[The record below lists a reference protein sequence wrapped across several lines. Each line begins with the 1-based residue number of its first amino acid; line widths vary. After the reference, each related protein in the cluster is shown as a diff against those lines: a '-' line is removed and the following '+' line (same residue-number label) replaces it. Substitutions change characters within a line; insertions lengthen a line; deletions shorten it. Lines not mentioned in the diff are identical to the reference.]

1 MPRSD
6 RSPGTRASGRSPASR
21 HRHCSQASPPAPQ
34 GPLGTAR
41 PSPLVHPVV
50 FRHIERHATARPPQP
65 PGSVASTPLVRGF
78 RVCDEGEGSMGQQ
91 AWRAYAEMALG
102 MTDASRKKA
111 TKAVKRLLGRG
122 GATAEQLQGLA
133 EDLRQTS
140 AANREALTKLIRV
153 ELDRALGRV
162 GLATADEVADLT
174 ARVRELE
181 NQLSQARTA
190 APAVVEAAGN
200 GAPAGVTATGRAQP
214 AAELGDA
221 VAAAVPSRP
230 PRKVA
235 KKTVPGRAEP
245 AAPPAATAGGTAKG
259 GTAARGTAARG
270 TTAGGTA
277 LASLAAAGELPPEG
291 QIEAFESTHQTL
303 RETLST
309 IEES

>member
-50 FRHIERHATARPPQP
+50 FRHVERHATARPPQP

-200 GAPAGVTATGRAQP
+200 
-214 AAELGDA
+214 
-221 VAAAVPSRP
+221 
-230 PRKVA
+230 
-235 KKTVPGRAEP
+235 
-245 AAPPAATAGGTAKG
+245 AKG

-270 TTAGGTA
+270 TTAGRT
-277 LASLAAAGELPPEG
+277 AAGTTKKASPAKKTVAKTVAKKAPTKRAAG
-291 QIEAFESTHQTL
+291 QGGQP
-303 RETLST
+303 
-309 IEES
+309 

>member
-190 APAVVEAAGN
+190 AP
-200 GAPAGVTATGRAQP
+200 
-214 AAELGDA
+214 
-221 VAAAVPSRP
+221 
-230 PRKVA
+230 
-235 KKTVPGRAEP
+235 GRAEP

-277 LASLAAAGELPPEG
+277 AGTTKKASPAKKTAAKKTVAKTVAKKAPTKRAAGQGG
-291 QIEAFESTHQTL
+291 QP
-303 RETLST
+303 
-309 IEES
+309 

>member
-122 GATAEQLQGLA
+122 GATAEQLQGLS

-190 APAVVEAAGN
+190 APA
-200 GAPAGVTATGRAQP
+200 
-214 AAELGDA
+214 
-221 VAAAVPSRP
+221 
-230 PRKVA
+230 
-235 KKTVPGRAEP
+235 
-245 AAPPAATAGGTAKG
+245 GGTAKG

-277 LASLAAAGELPPEG
+277 AGTTKKASPAKKTAAKKTVAKTVAKKAPTKRAAGQGG
-291 QIEAFESTHQTL
+291 QP
-303 RETLST
+303 
-309 IEES
+309 

>member
-245 AAPPAATAGGTAKG
+245 AAPPAATAGGTAN
-259 GTAARGTAARG
+259 RG

-277 LASLAAAGELPPEG
+277 AGTTKKASPAKKTAAKKTVAKTVAKKAPTKRAAGQGG
-291 QIEAFESTHQTL
+291 QP
-303 RETLST
+303 
-309 IEES
+309 

>member
-111 TKAVKRLLGRG
+111 TKAVKRP
-122 GATAEQLQGLA
+122 
-133 EDLRQTS
+133 
-140 AANREALTKLIRV
+140 
-153 ELDRALGRV
+153 LGRV

-259 GTAARGTAARG
+259 GTAARGT
-270 TTAGGTA
+270 TAGGTA
-277 LASLAAAGELPPEG
+277 AGTTKKASPAKKTAAKKTVAKTVAKKAPTKRAAGQGG
-291 QIEAFESTHQTL
+291 QP
-303 RETLST
+303 
-309 IEES
+309 